1 MDLERLHPRD
11 QLVAIMN
18 RIYQRGMT
26 TLSGGNL
33 SIMDE
38 DVNVWITPA
47 GVDKG
52 RLTPEDIVCVRVDG
66 TVEGRHKPSS
76 EYAFH
81 RAIYRWRP
89 DLRAIV
95 HAHSPALL
103 SFCVARR
110 VPDTRIIPQ
119 AERVCGPVG
128 YAPYA
133 RPGTAEL
140 GANVAATFA
149 QGYQVVLLE
158 NHGAATAGQDLVA
171 AFQRLE
177 TLDFCARTLLSAKKL
192 GRVRTLSD
200 EELAYADHGDDDLPE
215 FRPAARMT
223 PERGLRQ
230 QMVEAVRR
238 ACQRNLMI
246 STEGVVS
253 ARLDEASF
261 LITATGIDRC
271 SLGVEDLVL
280 IRGGQRE
287 QGRVPS
293 RAVRLHQV
301 IYDRHPQIGAVI
313 TAQPPH
319 ATAFTITRQRFDTRA
334 MSESYSLL
342 RDVPV
347 IPFGVKYREPERIAA
362 ELRADVPVLLL
373 QNDGVLV
380 TGAEVLQAYDRL
392 EVAEAS
398 AGSLIDSL
406 SLGGPVPIDAEEIA
420 KL

>member
-38 DVNVWITPA
+38 NVDVWITPA

-52 RLTPEDIVCVRVDG
+52 SLTPEDIVCVRVNG
-66 TVEGRHKPSS
+66 TVEGRHRPSS
-76 EYAFH
+76 EYPFH

-133 RPGTAEL
+133 QPGSAEL
-140 GANVAATFA
+140 GAKVAATFA

-158 NHGAATAGQDLVA
+158 NHGAATAGGDLVT

-192 GRVRTLSD
+192 GRVRTLTD
-200 EELAYADHGDDDLPE
+200 EELARADHREKDLPE
-215 FRPAARMT
+215 FRPGARMT
-223 PERGLRQ
+223 PERELRQ
-230 QMVEAVRR
+230 RMVEIVRR

-253 ARLDEASF
+253 ARLDQTSF

-271 SLGVEDLVL
+271 SLGVEELVL
-280 IRGGQRE
+280 IHGGRRE
-287 QGRVPS
+287 QGKVPS
-293 RAVRLHQV
+293 RAVGLHRA
-301 IYDRHPQIGAVI
+301 IYDRHPEIGCVI
-313 TAQPPH
+313 TAQSPN
-319 ATAFTITRQRFDTRA
+319 ATAYAITQQQFDTRA

-342 RDVPV
+342 RKVPV

-362 ELRADVPVLLL
+362 ELSEEVPALLL

-380 TGAEVLQAYDRL
+380 TGADVLQAYDRL

>member
-38 DVNVWITPA
+38 NVDVWITPA

-66 TVEGRHKPSS
+66 TVEGRHRPSS
-76 EYAFH
+76 EYPFH

-133 RPGTAEL
+133 QPGSAEL

-158 NHGAATAGQDLVA
+158 NHGAATAGGDLVT

-177 TLDFCARTLLSAKKL
+177 TVDFCARTLLSAKKL
-192 GRVRTLSD
+192 GRIRALTD
-200 EELAYADHGDDDLPE
+200 EELAWADRREKDLPE
-215 FRPAARMT
+215 YRPGARMT
-223 PERGLRQ
+223 PERELRQ
-230 QMVEAVRR
+230 RMVEIVRR

-253 ARLDEASF
+253 ARLDETSF

-271 SLGVEDLVL
+271 TLGVEDLVL
-280 IRGGQRE
+280 IHGGRRE
-287 QGRVPS
+287 GGKVPS
-293 RAVRLHQV
+293 RAVGLHQA
-301 IYDRHPQIGAVI
+301 IYDRHPEIGCVI
-313 TAQPPH
+313 TAQSPN
-319 ATAFTITRQRFDTRA
+319 ATAYAITQKRFDTRA

-342 RDVPV
+342 RNVPV

-362 ELRADVPVLLL
+362 ELSAEVPALLL

-380 TGAEVLQAYDRL
+380 TGADVLQAYDRL

>member
-347 IPFGVKYREPERIAA
+347 IPFGVKYREPKRIAA